1 MSFAVLPLWI
11 YLTVLMIAPQLW
23 VGPLIGLRP
32 DLFVYGF
39 WFLVVAFRGRL
50 GEVFRFRTQDWF
62 FVAMLVW
69 MVLSWIKNG
78 FRDYSSLILIEY
90 TKWFVV
96 YRLVAASIDSIE
108 NLRRAAWIFLSFG
121 LLLAVEGIQHMNSPD
136 GLGWAGQ
143 EFAWI
148 DPSAKA
154 MGLQNR
160 TRWINIFDG
169 PGVFCVVYTIALP
182 IAMQYWD
189 SAYGAV
195 KRLIAAGLMVPL
207 LGIGIVYTGS
217 RGGMLTALAILG
229 LYTLSKF
236 HLSLTKLVLM
246 LSIAS
251 AGMMLGP
258 AYLTSTSDS
267 SGSAQHRVE
276 MWAEGIEMV
285 SQNPILGIGKGYF
298 LSYTNKL
305 IAHNS
310 AIEVMGE
317 TGFVGMFFWFGILYM
332 GIRNIVSRVK
342 ESNSPS
348 ERSLLV
354 GIGLSIVGY
363 YVSSLFVTL
372 EYETIYCL
380 LGLSAAVAGWTVKSE
395 PYSVR
400 DFKIM
405 ISIMIGY
412 FVLIKLFVMMYF

>member
-1 MSFAVLPLWI
+1 
-11 YLTVLMIAPQLW
+11 
-23 VGPLIGLRP
+23 
-32 DLFVYGF
+32 
-39 WFLVVAFRGRL
+39 
-50 GEVFRFRTQDWF
+50 
-62 FVAMLVW
+62 
-69 MVLSWIKNG
+69 
-78 FRDYSSLILIEY
+78 
-90 TKWFVV
+90 
-96 YRLVAASIDSIE
+96 
-108 NLRRAAWIFLSFG
+108 
-121 LLLAVEGIQHMNSPD
+121 
-136 GLGWAGQ
+136 
-143 EFAWI
+143 
-148 DPSAKA
+148 
-154 MGLQNR
+154 
-160 TRWINIFDG
+160 
-169 PGVFCVVYTIALP
+169 
-182 IAMQYWD
+182 MQYWD

>member
-1 MSFAVLPLWI
+1 VSFAVLPLWI